1 MMFRKRTVPAVS
13 EIKAQHVEHE
23 HGVVPACPS
32 SKRFAQRIPEFVL
45 ALFGCHCDILVFLE
59 A

>member
-1 MMFRKRTVPAVS
+1 MAGLISTDDM
-13 EIKAQHVEHE
+13 
-23 HGVVPACPS
+23 PACPS
-32 SKRFAQRIPEFVL
+32 SKRFAQRIPEIVL